1 MAILSGLL
9 EAKAMMRTAVGMGY
23 DVHRLVT
30 GKPLWLGG
38 IEIPHSHGLE
48 GNSDADVAPHA
59 LTDAILGAL
68 GDGDIGAQFPPR
80 ASEWRGAGTCRL
92 LAFAGKRVT
101 AAGGDRKT
109 VL

>member
-48 GNSDADVAPHA
+48 GHSDADVALHA

-68 GDGDIGAQFPPR
+68 GDGDIGAHFPPSDPDWRR
-80 ASEWRGAGTCRL
+80 AASRRFLEFPGQP
-92 LAFAGKRVT
+92 V
-101 AAGGDRKT
+101 AAPT
-109 VL
+109 